1 MRNFSNRSNKTGK
14 QVYNLH
20 KMVAQERDV
29 DAMVAERDMVM
40 AACKLEMESFFFEW
54 LVVKETAD

>member
-1 MRNFSNRSNKTGK
+1 
-14 QVYNLH
+14 
-20 KMVAQERDV
+20 MVAQERDV